1 MRVFDYKLTPSNY
14 QNYCVVDFLLAVA
27 NYFIEKLVILLFAQN
42 E

>member
-14 QNYCVVDFLLAVA
+14 QNYCVVDFLLTVA
-27 NYFIEKLVILLFAQN
+27 KDLIKRLRILLFAQN